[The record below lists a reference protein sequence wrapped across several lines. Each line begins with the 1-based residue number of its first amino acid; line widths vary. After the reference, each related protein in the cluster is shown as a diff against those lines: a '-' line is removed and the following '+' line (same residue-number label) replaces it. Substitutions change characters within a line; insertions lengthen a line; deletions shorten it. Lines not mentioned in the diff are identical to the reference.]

1 MHFRTVKETRKLRGF
16 SDLFMVNRRLIIIII
31 ILIIGKGFLL
41 LFIYY
46 YLFYYYYYYYYFVFI
61 LGAVIK
67 RDTKFLTRYVKG
79 VPLVNRMETKEVPCL
94 SKIYSETSI
103 KWTLIKRIPSIKRTL
118 SWVPKL
124 TSYISLYNEPLFRGH
139 LY

>member
-31 ILIIGKGFLL
+31 ITII
-41 LFIYY
+41 IVIIIIIIVIIIC
-46 YLFYYYYYYYYFVFI
+46 FYFWE
-61 LGAVIK
+61 AVIK

-94 SKIYSETSI
+94 SKVIYSETSM
-103 KWTLIKRIPSIKRTL
+103 KRTIIKLIPLL
-118 SWVPKL
+118 S
-124 TSYISLYNEPLFRGH
+124 
-139 LY
+139 

>member
-31 ILIIGKGFLL
+31 ITII
-41 LFIYY
+41 IVIIIIIIVIIICC
-46 YLFYYYYYYYYFVFI
+46 YFWE
-61 LGAVIK
+61 AVIK

-94 SKIYSETSI
+94 SKVIYSETSM
-103 KWTLIKRIPSIKRTL
+103 KRTIIKLIPLL
-118 SWVPKL
+118 S
-124 TSYISLYNEPLFRGH
+124 
-139 LY
+139 